1 MKKKK
6 LALIYEISNN
16 QVNSLINH
24 LKNIRTNIN
33 IKIDDIYIYHEEL
46 STKSIIE
53 ISDICNCIFVKKN
66 KFRKAKFDM
75 FKMLNGYKK
84 IIYTTVESELSNELI
99 DKYKGNYCVKLYNNR
114 FVEFNFKYLLK
125 KYNMLDFAQN
135 CELIII
141 TDKIEYRKIYRWCIK
156 NTILLMPILRNRIDG
171 ILDLVVQ
178 KYNIEPTIINDSK
191 TCIAETSKFLPKI
204 TYKSA
209 KKINGPLV
217 TILMPIYNRINY
229 IDDAIGSILN
239 QTYQNIEL
247 IIVLEYTDVQQELY
261 KKLKKYND
269 KRIKIITNAT
279 KLGLSESLNIGL
291 KQAQGKYVARMDD
304 DDISELNRI
313 EQQVKFL
320 EKNKEIS
327 IVGTYMKFFGNS
339 NLICKLPSE
348 NDELKVK
355 CLYKTPLFHPT
366 IMFRRDSF
374 LENNFKYRDVYT
386 EDYELWSRVISKLK
400 IANIDKSLYNYRLCN
415 DNKSLQNEKIINK
428 SHNKVMDYQLMKY
441 LHLKFS
447 FDELQLLSGRIDVLG
462 NCVNL
467 DKLYIKKMKIWK
479 KIEIAN
485 KKVRFYNDANIQKE
499 ICEIIQY
506 YREIKKI

>member
-1 MKKKK
+1 
-6 LALIYEISNN
+6 
-16 QVNSLINH
+16 
-24 LKNIRTNIN
+24 
-33 IKIDDIYIYHEEL
+33 
-46 STKSIIE
+46 
-53 ISDICNCIFVKKN
+53 
-66 KFRKAKFDM
+66 
-75 FKMLNGYKK
+75 
-84 IIYTTVESELSNELI
+84 
-99 DKYKGNYCVKLYNNR
+99 
-114 FVEFNFKYLLK
+114 
-125 KYNMLDFAQN
+125 
-135 CELIII
+135 
-141 TDKIEYRKIYRWCIK
+141 
-156 NTILLMPILRNRIDG
+156 
-171 ILDLVVQ
+171 
-178 KYNIEPTIINDSK
+178 
-191 TCIAETSKFLPKI
+191 
-204 TYKSA
+204 
-209 KKINGPLV
+209 
-217 TILMPIYNRINY
+217 MPIYNRINY